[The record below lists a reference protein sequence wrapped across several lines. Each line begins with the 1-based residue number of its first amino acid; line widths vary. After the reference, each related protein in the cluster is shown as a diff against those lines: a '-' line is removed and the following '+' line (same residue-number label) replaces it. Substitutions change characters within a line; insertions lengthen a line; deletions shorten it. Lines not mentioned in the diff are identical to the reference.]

1 MHPCPATP
9 EDIGDG
15 EDRRADPHSPEVP
28 PSIRAKVLSMA
39 QPGDQLWRCP
49 RWGAPRGALGLLGV
63 GPRDAV
69 IEWWLIDADG
79 ELIKAFWEVQPK
91 NRYRDFPRSQ

>member
-1 MHPCPATP
+1 MRPIPATP
-9 EDIGDG
+9 DDIGDG
-15 EDRRADPHSPEVP
+15 EDRRIDPHSPEVP

-49 RWGAPRGALGLLGV
+49 RLSAPRGALGLLGV

-69 IEWWLIDADG
+69 IECWLVDADG
-79 ELIKAFWEVQPK
+79 ELIEAFWEV
-91 NRYRDFPRSQ
+91 

>member
-15 EDRRADPHSPEVP
+15 EDRRVDPHSPEVP

-49 RWGAPRGALGLLGV
+49 RWGAPRGALGFLGV

-79 ELIKAFWEVQPK
+79 ELIEVFWEV
-91 NRYRDFPRSQ
+91 